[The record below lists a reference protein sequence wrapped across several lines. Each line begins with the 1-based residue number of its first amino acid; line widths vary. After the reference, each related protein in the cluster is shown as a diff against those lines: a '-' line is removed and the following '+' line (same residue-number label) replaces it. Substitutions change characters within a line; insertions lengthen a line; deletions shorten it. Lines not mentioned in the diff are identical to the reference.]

1 MNQLEFCT
9 WSDSTCYNDLSY
21 VSYGKKMF
29 CIGLSSG
36 IYSTEDEGEVREWL
50 GTLPAL
56 PAINVLNKFKFL
68 KLLGFMNNKE
78 VWHRH

>member
-1 MNQLEFCT
+1 
-9 WSDSTCYNDLSY
+9 
-21 VSYGKKMF
+21 MF

-68 KLLGFMNNKE
+68 KLLSFMNNKE